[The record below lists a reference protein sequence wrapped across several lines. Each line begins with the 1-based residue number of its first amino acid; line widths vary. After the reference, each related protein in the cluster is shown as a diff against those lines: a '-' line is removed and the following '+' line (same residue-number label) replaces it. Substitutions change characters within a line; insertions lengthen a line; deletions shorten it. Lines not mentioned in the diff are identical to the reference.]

1 MSKPL
6 TYNIDLTDWLDRAA
20 ERQRQEHGER
30 VHKLI
35 ADAAKASDF
44 FTDDELEEACSR

>member
-6 TYNIDLTDWLDRAA
+6 TYNIDLTDWLDREA
-20 ERQRQEHGER
+20 ERQKVQHG
-30 VHKLI
+30 
-35 ADAAKASDF
+35 AAHELVTAAAEATLY